1 MKEKLFEIYEE
12 ITGMKNN
19 NVHISQRAI
28 HFNGRLN
35 AIENE
40 IKEKHSL
47 GILNDKEI
55 KDLNGLIK
63 GLCEVCSQEYSY
75 NK

>member
-1 MKEKLFEIYEE
+1 MKEKLFELYEE

-19 NVHISQRAI
+19 NVNIVQRAI

-35 AIENE
+35 AIKDK
-40 IKEKHSL
+40 IKEQYDL
-47 GILNDKEI
+47 GILSDKEI
-55 KDLNGLIK
+55 KELRGLIK
-63 GLCEVCSQEYSY
+63 GLCELCSQEYSY

>member
-1 MKEKLFEIYEE
+1 MKEKLFELYEE

-19 NVHISQRAI
+19 NVNVVQRAI

-35 AIENE
+35 AIKDE
-40 IKEKHSL
+40 IKEQYDL
-47 GILNDKEI
+47 GILRDKEI
-55 KDLNGLIK
+55 KELRDLIK
-63 GLCEVCSQEYSY
+63 DLCELCSQEYSY